1 MLLLNVA
8 ENNGKVEEV
17 IIKHESN
24 LYRSGFRAEKSAYFE
39 VTIMLLLNVAENNGK
54 VEEVINKHESNLHR
68 SGFRSTFNLNSGGT
82 H

>member
-1 MLLLNVA
+1 MWPKTMEKLKKLLLNMRVTCIDLA
-8 ENNGKVEEV
+8 
-17 IIKHESN
+17 SA
-24 LYRSGFRAEKSAYFE
+24 AEKSAYFE